1 VRNSSSR
8 KLQDFATM
16 LTPVNGIERPEGSSR
31 HIVQLFD
38 DRESLA
44 EALSSFAAGGL
55 DAGETVLLVLRSDHW
70 TLTARHLAALGVD
83 CDRVVESGRLT
94 GLDAAETLAGFWRR
108 GRPDSHIF
116 DASVSVLVRSLI
128 ARGAPLRVYGEMVD
142 LLAAE
147 GDFTGA
153 QRLEDLWNRLG
164 AQVPFT
170 LFCGYMAVNF
180 GDSRTAGSLR
190 AICRLHSH
198 VRANPSDMLGSFL
211 LERSRGPASP
221 PREAAAS

>member
-1 VRNSSSR
+1 
-8 KLQDFATM
+8 M
-16 LTPVNGIERPEGSSR
+16 LTATSGIERPEGSCR

-38 DRESLA
+38 DGDSLA
-44 EALSSFAAGGL
+44 EALSSFAGEGL
-55 DAGETVLLVLRSDHW
+55 DAGETILLVLSSDHW
-70 TLTARHLAALGVD
+70 TLTARYLAALGID
-83 CDRVVESGRLT
+83 CDRVVDSGQLT
-94 GLDAAETLAGFWRR
+94 VLDAGETLTRFWRR
-108 GRPDSHIF
+108 GRPDPHVF
-116 DASVSVLVRSLI
+116 EASVGVLVRRLI

-164 AQVPFT
+164 AQEPFT

-180 GDSRTAGSLR
+180 GDSCTAASLR
-190 AICRLHSH
+190 TICHLHSH
-198 VRANPSDMLGSFL
+198 VRANPSDMLSSFL
-211 LERSRGPASP
+211 LERSRGPSTR